1 VVVANLHN
9 AVAVGVVGMRTSTY
23 ALPTSMMGQ
32 RYAQES
38 VGGLQTWN
46 RGRQNGPWPA
56 TSAAPATSRP
66 MSCLASR
73 AAAQLWLFFCTC
85 CSIEVVFWNLIH

>member
-1 VVVANLHN
+1 MIGSASRSQNEASMVVAANLHN

-38 VGGLQTWN
+38 VGGLQTWS
-46 RGRQNGPWPA
+46 RGG
-56 TSAAPATSRP
+56 
-66 MSCLASR
+66 
-73 AAAQLWLFFCTC
+73 
-85 CSIEVVFWNLIH
+85 